1 MSQKNSSQP
10 TLPSFTIFKR
20 RKNYF
25 DCEKNTKFQ
34 QKKAIAN
41 EAKKFQD
48 FCKSFGLRINEIIL
62 GPNEGNDEDNL
73 APKITVLSCNLSDV
87 KKTFKFLKAKD
98 LAHMSHKSYS
108 VQRQTLSDFQRIPD
122 LHKLSKLQH
131 KLNRFF
137 KIQKNDYGYF
147 SLPEQKIKYVCESFL
162 LNNPGFSNTSF
173 KIKLSTDSTSIT
185 SSQINLLNFS
195 FNLIDDIEKAMSING
210 TYMLGSFEVVK
221 EDYGQV
227 KESLREL
234 LILLE
239 KIKFIEIADITY
251 KIDFY
256 LCCDYKMNR
265 ILYGQKASNSLDG
278 Y

>member
-1 MSQKNSSQP
+1 MSQQNDSH
-10 TLPSFTIFKR
+10 TYTIYRK

-25 DCEKNTKFQ
+25 ES
-34 QKKAIAN
+34 KKSSKIHKKKSIAN
-41 EAKKFQD
+41 EAKHLIN
-48 FCKSFGLRINEIIL
+48 FCKSLGLRVNEIVL
-62 GPNEGNDEDNL
+62 GPDDGNDEDDF
-73 APKITVLSCNLSDV
+73 APKITIFKCNLSD
-87 KKTFKFLKAKD
+87 KTKTFKFLKAKD
-98 LAHMSHKSYS
+98 LAQMSHRSYS
-108 VQRQTLSDFQRIPD
+108 VQRQTLMDFQHIPEI
-122 LHKLSKLQH
+122 KKVSKLQH

-195 FNLIDDIEKAMSING
+195 FNLIDDYEKTMSIDG

-221 EDYGQV
+221 ENYEQV
-227 KESLREL
+227 KECLREL

-239 KIKFIEIADITY
+239 KIKYIEIADKTY

-278 Y
+278 